1 MEEWDGSA
9 LPRCS
14 AHGKNESIARVGIT
28 SKAGTTSKT
37 ESGSIVCAHTNL
49 FEVPWEE
56 PGGSLPTNAHKRK
69 GLSFLAGS

>member
-1 MEEWDGSA
+1 MMTPHWSRTTA
-9 LPRCS
+9 S
-14 AHGKNESIARVGIT
+14 HAGIT